1 MLYPPELVTGNG
13 LDGCM
18 GPVGHAGE
26 RALETEA
33 RLSRE
38 VAAHSLYQTLR
49 KWPLRRDDVL
59 CKISQSASAETP
71 RTIEG
76 ICWSRIPAVNDSSL
90 SLRRAARPV
99 AVEQR

>member
-1 MLYPPELVTGNG
+1 MLYPTELVIYNG
-13 LDGCM
+13 LDGRV

-38 VAAHSLYQTLR
+38 VAAHSLYQHSVSG
-49 KWPLRRDDVL
+49 PPRRDDAL
-59 CKISQSASAETP
+59 CKISQNASAETP

-76 ICWSRIPAVNDSSL
+76 ICWSRIPAANDSSL